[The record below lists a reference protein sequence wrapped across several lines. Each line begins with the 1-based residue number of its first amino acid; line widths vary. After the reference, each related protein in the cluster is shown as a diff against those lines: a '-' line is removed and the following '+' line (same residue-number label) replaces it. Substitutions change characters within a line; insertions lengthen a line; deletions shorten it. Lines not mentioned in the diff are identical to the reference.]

1 MFLLSSLKRLYV
13 KRQIA
18 KEQKQ
23 EEYLVL
29 KNFTPDNLEP
39 LTENEK
45 KQVSKFLGDGD
56 YKELGL
62 FKKFNGFDPRY
73 IPHRFY
79 LPVLAHKLNDYQ
91 YTKFFEHKS
100 LLGVFTKGNLN
111 FPYCYVRK
119 INGEYYS
126 DNMNQLT
133 EDNAI
138 KGCLSADYLIVKDS
152 VNSSGGKSIEKIS
165 LQNQSESEK
174 RNILKRVF
182 TERKQDFV
190 IQECV
195 EQSDKMSKFNSTSL
209 NTLRI
214 TTLYLNGI
222 FSVLNHCIA
231 HREKRYV
238 C

>member
-100 LLGVFTKGNLN
+100 LLGVLTKGNLH